1 MKTPKINQTAK
12 VLQISA
18 PNVSLTEGTHKAKIS
33 DDNFII
39 KNVKT
44 KKGEPLQIVSMRVQ
58 IDGYSPFIATCLD
71 YTQHLDKNVNDTID
85 VRIFTKDGYK
95 NAEV

>member
-1 MKTPKINQTAK
+1 MKNPNFTAGQK

-18 PNVSLTEGTHKAKIS
+18 PNVSLTEGNHKAKIV

-39 KNVKT
+39 KAVKT

-58 IDGYSPFIATCLD
+58 IDGLTPFMATCLD
-71 YTQHLDKNVNDTID
+71 YTQHIDKNVNDVVD
-85 VRIFTKDGYK
+85 VRVFTKDGYK

>member
-1 MKTPKINQTAK
+1 MKTPQINENAK

-18 PNVSLTEGTHKAKIS
+18 PNVSILEGTHKAKIS
-33 DDNFII
+33 DDNFIV

-44 KKGEPLQIVSMRVQ
+44 KKGEPMQIVSMRVQ
-58 IDGYSPFIATCLD
+58 IDGHSPFIATCLD
-71 YTQHLDKNVNDTID
+71 YTQHLEKNKGEDID

>member
-1 MKTPKINQTAK
+1 MKTQSIDTTKK

-18 PNVSLTEGTHKAKIS
+18 PEVSIPEVIHDAKIV

-44 KKGEPLQIVSMRVQ
+44 KKGEPMQIVSMRVQ

-71 YTQHLDKNVNDTID
+71 YTQHIEKNVNDVVK
-85 VRIFTKDGYK
+85 VRVFTKDGYK